1 MTENKPVEE
10 KKDPKEEKIEEVRT
24 ARQRLKEENDLL
36 EAENARAE
44 SLRAESLNAGRSMM
58 TKPVIETE
66 DEKWAREAKERYK
79 GTGLDPTR

>member
-10 KKDPKEEKIEEVRT
+10 KIDPKEEKIEEVRT

-36 EAENARAE
+36 EAENARSE
-44 SLRAESLNAGRSMM
+44 NLRAESLNAGRSMM